1 MFLSM
6 PPDSEAVS
14 ALYARDRAD
23 DGYVANLT
31 RLWAWR
37 PDVYDA
43 FVKLRA
49 LVTDP
54 SALSMRD
61 RAILVCATAAT
72 VGDSYCALA
81 WGTRLA
87 SETDAN
93 TAALVLQRKDA
104 PELTAR
110 ENALAMWAQKVV
122 REPNAIT
129 ADDVETLRSVGIAD
143 QEIFSATAFVALRLA
158 FSTVNDALGAR
169 PDRELAASAPAAVR
183 AAVVYGRSVAEAAAE

>member
-1 MFLSM
+1 MFPSM
-6 PPDSEAVS
+6 PPDSEAAS
-14 ALYARDRAD
+14 ALYARDRAN

-37 PDVYDA
+37 ADVYDA

-49 LVTDP
+49 LATDR

-81 WGTRLA
+81 WGTKLA
-87 SETDAN
+87 SATDAI

-110 ENALAMWAQKVV
+110 ESALAMWAQKVV

-129 ADDVETLRSVGIAD
+129 ANDVEALRSAGLAA
-143 QEIFSATAFVALRLA
+143 QEIFSAT
-158 FSTVNDALGAR
+158 
-169 PDRELAASAPAAVR
+169 EAPA
-183 AAVVYGRSVAEAAAE
+183 E

>member
-1 MFLSM
+1 MFLSK
-6 PPDSEAVS
+6 PSDSEKRS

-31 RLWAWR
+31 CLWAWR

-54 SALSMRD
+54 SALSMRV
-61 RAILVCATAAT
+61 RATLVCATAAT

-87 SETDAN
+87 AETDAN
-93 TAALVLQRKDA
+93 TAALVLQRKEA
-104 PELTAR
+104 PERTAR
-110 ENALAMWAQKVV
+110 ENALAMWAQKVM

-129 ADDVETLRSVGIAD
+129 ADDVEALRSVGIAD

-169 PDRELAASAPAAVR
+169 PDRELAASAPAVVR
-183 AAVVYGRSVAEAAAE
+183 NAVVYGRSVAEVSAE

>member
-1 MFLSM
+1 MFLSK
-6 PPDSEAVS
+6 PPDTEARS

-23 DGYVANLT
+23 DRYVANLT

-37 PDVYDA
+37 PDAYDA
-43 FVKLRA
+43 FVQLRS
-49 LVTDP
+49 LVTDQ

-87 SETDAN
+87 SETDAI

-110 ENALAMWAQKVV
+110 EK
-122 REPNAIT
+122 RT
-129 ADDVETLRSVGIAD
+129 RDVGPKG
-143 QEIFSATAFVALRLA
+143 
-158 FSTVNDALGAR
+158 GAR
-169 PDRELAASAPAAVR
+169 TQCNH
-183 AAVVYGRSVAEAAAE
+183 GR

>member
-1 MFLSM
+1 VFLSK
-6 PPDSEAVS
+6 PPDSEKRS

-37 PDVYDA
+37 PDIYDA
-43 FVKLRA
+43 FAKLRA

-61 RAILVCATAAT
+61 RATLVCATAAT
-72 VGDSYCALA
+72 VCDSYCALA

-87 SETDAN
+87 AETDAN
-93 TAALVLQRKDA
+93 TAALVLQRKEA
-104 PELTAR
+104 PERTAR
-110 ENALAMWAQKVV
+110 ENALAMWAQKVM

-129 ADDVETLRSVGIAD
+129 ADDVEALRSVGIAD

-169 PDRELAASAPAAVR
+169 PDRELAASAPAVVR
-183 AAVVYGRSVAEAAAE
+183 NAVVYGRSVAEVSAE